1 MSISIFN
8 EAKHHCVHFLWFFTW
23 QRIFKVLCSL
33 AFEDNS
39 NLLHISSCFMSPT
52 MFGLLSLTF
61 LLLCSFGIVALQFLL
76 SRLWIASKTSN
87 ADSVSD
93 NNQDYIV
100 LTCNG
105 ESSLVLKFLNLVL
118 SVIFV
123 LPRTALAL
131 KTLYVPKNYNE
142 SKYIAITLC
151 STCVAWALFFPD

>member
-8 EAKHHCVHFLWFFTW
+8 EAKNHCVHFLWFFTW
-23 QRIFKVLCSL
+23 QRICRVLCSL

-52 MFGLLSLTF
+52 MFGLLSLKF
-61 LLLCSFGIVALQFLL
+61 LLFCSFGIVALRFLI
-76 SRLWIASKTSN
+76 SRLWIASKKSN
-87 ADSVSD
+87 ADSVLE

-105 ESSLVLKFLNLVL
+105 ESSLVPKFLNFVL

-123 LPRTALAL
+123 LPRTTLAL
-131 KTLYVPKNYNE
+131 KTLHVSTNYN
-142 SKYIAITLC
+142 
-151 STCVAWALFFPD
+151 